1 MDAPVTPE
9 TFVRWPE
16 RGRCCFKNA
25 WVAFRATVTEVRGP
39 FGPRHR
45 WSLWILG
52 RWPSLFLRFPGGAA
66 PREPPFVGVSAGSG
80 PPTREPYAAARQR
93 PQGRPGG
100 ITCVRTGSEG
110 LSGGNWMATCV
121 LPVRRAC
128 RCDRALVRPFQSYRN
143 FCPFGGLDPAVRRA
157 CFGGPSA
164 PPGPLGTRY
173 LVDSASSHMLVSKIK
188 PCMSKYKHFI
198 L

>member
-39 FGPRHR
+39 FGHRHR

-143 FCPFGGLDPAVRRA
+143 FCPFGGLDP
-157 CFGGPSA
+157 GGSA
-164 PPGPLGTRY
+164 G
-173 LVDSASSHMLVSKIK
+173 SASAGL
-188 PCMSKYKHFI
+188 PR
-198 L
+198 LRGR